1 MKGYR
6 TFIFGFILTLSP
18 IIDYFAGGDL
28 IKKLVSDPARAE
40 TLLSAIGVISIFL
53 RAVTTSPMF
62 QKAVEDSGI
71 DTESQAKTAQEVT
84 QVAQA
89 VADSKDQITEVVNDL
104 KKNQIDLNTIT
115 QASALVQK
123 ASDTI
128 NSVEKK

>member
-1 MKGYR
+1 
-6 TFIFGFILTLSP
+6 
-18 IIDYFAGGDL
+18 
-28 IKKLVSDPARAE
+28 
-40 TLLSAIGVISIFL
+40 
-53 RAVTTSPMF
+53 MF
-62 QKAVEDSGI
+62 QKAVADSGI

>member
-62 QKAVEDSGI
+62 QKAIEDSGV

-84 QVAQA
+84 QVVQA
-89 VADSKDQITEVVNDL
+89 VADSKDQITEVVSDL
-104 KKNQIDLNTIT
+104 KKKQIDLNTIT